1 MRLLLDTHIWIW
13 SLVEPSRLSFQVRT
27 EIEDPDNEI
36 WLSPITTWET
46 LILVRKGRLRLA
58 ADTDAWLRD
67 AMRRTGAK
75 EASLTHEVSLQTCTL
90 DLGHSDPADLFLAA
104 TAVVYGLMLVTAD
117 ERLLTSRQY
126 ATLPNR

>member
-13 SLVEPSRLSFQVRT
+13 SLVEPSRLSSQVRT
-27 EIEDPDNEI
+27 ELEDPDNEI

-46 LILVRKGRLRLA
+46 LTLVRKGRLRLA

-67 AMRRTGAK
+67 AMRRTAAK
-75 EASLTHEVSLQTCTL
+75 EADLTHEVSLQTCAL

-104 TAVVYGLMLVTAD
+104 TAVVYGLTLVTAD